1 MVITGWCGNRRHELW
16 EIGSKSIEFA
26 PRAGVCTMPE
36 IGILILLYA
45 LGILVL
51 VAEIFIPSSGVL
63 CVTGMGL
70 LVWAVARTFQIAGR
84 EAGVLAVLTCLVV
97 LPIFA
102 YVAIKYW
109 HRTPIGK
116 RIAPP
121 NPVLTTADTS
131 IPVEE
136 LGALIGQTG
145 RCLSP
150 LRPVGICE
158 FQGRRISCLAEFGM
172 IDAGTAVVGTR
183 IAGANLAVIERKA

>member
-1 MVITGWCGNRRHELW
+1 M
-16 EIGSKSIEFA
+16 S
-26 PRAGVCTMPE
+26 E
-36 IGILILLYA
+36 IGILILLYV
-45 LGILVL
+45 LGVILL
-51 VAEIFIPSSGVL
+51 IAEIFIPSSGML
-63 CVTGMGL
+63 SIAGMGL
-70 LVWAVARTFQIAGR
+70 LVLAVARTFQVAGR
-84 EAGVLAVLTCLVV
+84 EAGVFAVLTCLVV

-121 NPVLTTADTS
+121 NPVLTSADTS

-145 RCLSP
+145 RCTSA

-172 IDAGTAVVGTR
+172 IDAGAAVVGTR